1 MKKKKE
7 VKDKQRR
14 VKLWCSYLIF
24 YCWVWQHKKTIFIY
38 LLLFFCSYVCQSK
51 KRNCDVVERRR
62 RQEVRWSPPHS
73 VSLPFTSY
81 MIWLW
86 PEFFRLILLFY
97 LGICDV
103 QAESGESNKNKL
115 KLYSYWRSS
124 CSQRVRIALNLKG
137 FPFSFASLKVWIF
150 LLVFLGGISFSSLD
164 F

>member
-1 MKKKKE
+1 
-7 VKDKQRR
+7 
-14 VKLWCSYLIF
+14 
-24 YCWVWQHKKTIFIY
+24 
-38 LLLFFCSYVCQSK
+38 
-51 KRNCDVVERRR
+51 
-62 RQEVRWSPPHS
+62 
-73 VSLPFTSY
+73 
-81 MIWLW
+81 
-86 PEFFRLILLFY
+86 

-137 FPFSFASLKVWIF
+137 FPFSFALLKVWIF